1 MREWKERA
9 RALFFVEKLKI
20 SEIAKMTGVSRK
32 SVSKYIRSLPEYA
45 DEAQRR
51 GKNAEQR
58 RREYKRN
65 WDRKN
70 RPNRYS
76 VVNGETIRREH
87 DVAAMILSREKYY

>member
-9 RALFFVEKLKI
+9 RALFFIEKLKI
-20 SEIAKMTGVSRK
+20 GEIAKMTGVSRK

-51 GKNAEQR
+51 GKNAVQR
-58 RREYKRN
+58 RTEYKPN
-65 WDRKN
+65 WHRKN